1 MLGGV
6 MIELVSG
13 ILAGSLI
20 GGVVGILFV
29 RSKSGALI
37 AAKTAE
43 LESLKEQFE
52 KLKAEGIQLTEKTEE
67 YHLGLV
73 RSETENKGLKEKLET
88 QKVEFSEM
96 RKQFNVEFE
105 NIAQKI
111 LDDKSEKFSKMNNE
125 KLDTILKPFKE
136 NIESFKKKVEETY
149 DKEAKER
156 FSLGKEV
163 EKLVQLNNQISDDAK
178 KLTSALKGESKTQG
192 DWGEMI
198 LENILEKSGLVK
210 DREYFVQE
218 FLKDEAGNILKNDQG
233 KKLQPDIVINYPD
246 NRKIIVDSKTSLT
259 AYVEYVNSEDPD
271 EMKKAAD
278 RHILSV
284 KKHIDEL
291 SAKHYEDFAPT
302 LDFVMMFIPNEAA
315 YVLALQTDPGLWN
328 YAYDRRIILISP
340 TNMIAALKLVADL
353 WKREYQ
359 SKNAEEIAD
368 RGAKLYDKFVG
379 FVDNLQGIGANIDKA
394 QSSYNSALKQLKEG
408 PGNLVGQAEK
418 LRKLGVKTK
427 KSLPTNMIDE

>member
-1 MLGGV
+1 
-6 MIELVSG
+6 MIEIIAG
-13 ILAGSLI
+13 IAVGGFI
-20 GGVVGILFV
+20 GGVVGVLFV
-29 RSKSGALI
+29 RSKSGAVI
-37 AAKTAE
+37 ATKTAE
-43 LESLKEQFE
+43 LESLKSQFDQLKIE
-52 KLKAEGIQLTEKTEE
+52 EAELQKKAEEIQIDLAK
-67 YHLGLV
+67 
-73 RSETENKGLKEKLET
+73 SQTENIGLKEKLET
-88 QKVEFSEM
+88 QKAEFDQM
-96 RKQFNVEFE
+96 RKQLNVEFE
-105 NIAQKI
+105 NIAAKI
-111 LDDKSEKFSKMNNE
+111 LEEKSEKFSKMNNE
-125 KLDTILKPFKE
+125 KLDTILKPFRE

-210 DREYFVQE
+210 GREYFVQE
-218 FLKDEAGNILKNDQG
+218 FLKDEAGNMIKNEQG
-233 KKLQPDIVINYPD
+233 KKLQPDVVINYPD

-259 AYVEYVNSEDPD
+259 AYVEYVNCEDPE
-271 EMKKAAD
+271 EMKSAAD
-278 RHILSV
+278 RHLISV

-291 SAKHYEDFAPT
+291 SDKRYEDFAPT

-359 SKNAEEIAD
+359 SKNAEEIAE

-379 FVDNLQGIGANIDKA
+379 FVENLQGIGTNLEKA
-394 QSSYNSALKQLKEG
+394 QGSYESALKQLKEG

-427 KSLPTNMIDE
+427 KNLPTNLIDG

>member
-1 MLGGV
+1 
-6 MIELVSG
+6 MIEL
-13 ILAGSLI
+13 IAGVFIGLI
-20 GGVVGILFV
+20 VGG
-29 RSKSGALI
+29 LI
-37 AAKTAE
+37 SFLWMKAKNAAVAAESAAKIDAM
-43 LESLKEQFE
+43 
-52 KLKAEGIQLTEKTEE
+52 
-67 YHLGLV
+67 
-73 RSETENKGLKEKLET
+73 REKLET
-88 QKVEFSEM
+88 QKSEFEEM

-105 NIAQKI
+105 NIANKI
-111 LDDKSEKFSKMNNE
+111 LEDKSEKFSKMNNE
-125 KLDTILKPFKE
+125 KLDIILKPFRE
-136 NIESFKKKVEETY
+136 NIESFRKKVEETY
-149 DKEAKER
+149 VKEANER

-163 EKLVQLNNQISDDAK
+163 QRLVELNLKISDDANR
-178 KLTSALKGESKTQG
+178 LTSALKGESKTQG

-218 FLKDEAGNILKNDQG
+218 FLKDEAGNMIKNEQG
-233 KKLQPDIVINYPD
+233 KKLRPDVVINYPD
-246 NRKIIVDSKTSLT
+246 DRKIIVDSKTSLT
-259 AYVEYVNSEDPD
+259 AYVEYVNTEDSE

-278 RHILSV
+278 RHLLSV

-359 SKNAEEIAD
+359 NKNAEKIAA
-368 RGAKLYDKFVG
+368 RGAELYDKFVG
-379 FVDNLQGIGANIDKA
+379 FAEALNEVGTNIENARKSHELA
-394 QSSYNSALKQLKEG
+394 MNRLKEG
-408 PGNLVGQAEK
+408 RGNLVGQAEK
-418 LRKLGVKTK
+418 LRKLGVKPK
-427 KSLPTNMIDE
+427 KSIPSNLIEE

>member
-1 MLGGV
+1 
-6 MIELVSG
+6 MIEIIAGVTIGG
-13 ILAGSLI
+13 II
-20 GGVVGILFV
+20 GGVVGVLFV
-29 RSKSGALI
+29 KSKSGAMI
-37 AAKTAE
+37 ASKTAE
-43 LESLKEQFE
+43 LESLKSQFDQLKSE
-52 KLKAEGIQLTEKTEE
+52 EAGLQRKAEEFQVDLAK
-67 YHLGLV
+67 
-73 RSETENKGLKEKLET
+73 SQTENIGLKEKLET
-88 QKVEFSEM
+88 QKSEFDQM
-96 RKQFNVEFE
+96 RKQLNVEFE
-105 NIAQKI
+105 NIAAKI
-111 LDDKSEKFSKMNNE
+111 LEDKSEKFSKMNNE

-156 FSLGKEV
+156 FSLEKEV
-163 EKLVQLNNQISDDAK
+163 KKLVELNLKISDDAN
-178 KLTSALKGESKTQG
+178 KLTNALKGESKTQG

-198 LENILEKSGLVK
+198 LENILEKSGLVR
-210 DREYFVQE
+210 DREYFIQE
-218 FLKDEAGNILKNDQG
+218 FLKDESGNMIKNEQG
-233 KKLQPDIVINYPD
+233 KKLQPDVIINYPD

-259 AYVEYVNSEDPD
+259 AYVEYVNAEDSE
-271 EMKKAAD
+271 EMKNAAD
-278 RHILSV
+278 RHLVSV

-291 SAKHYEDFAPT
+291 SEKRYEDFAPT

-368 RGAKLYDKFVG
+368 RGAKLYDRFVN
-379 FVDNLQGIGANIDKA
+379 FVETLEIVGKNIDKA
-394 QSSYNSALKQLKEG
+394 KESHELAVKRLSEG
-408 PGNLVGQAEK
+408 RGNLVGQAEK

-427 KSLPTNMIDE
+427 KNIPTNLIDE

>member
-1 MLGGV
+1 
-6 MIELVSG
+6 MIEL
-13 ILAGSLI
+13 IAGVAI
-20 GGVVGILFV
+20 GGFIGGTIGVLFIK
-29 RSKSGALI
+29 SKSGALL
-37 AAKTAE
+37 ARAE
-43 LESLKEQFE
+43 AQNN
-52 KLKAEGIQLTEKTEE
+52 A
-67 YHLGLV
+67 
-73 RSETENKGLKEKLET
+73 LKEKLET
-88 QKVEFSEM
+88 QKTEFESM
-96 RKQFNVEFE
+96 RKQFNLEFE
-105 NIAQKI
+105 NIAAKI
-111 LDDKSEKFSKMNNE
+111 LEDKSEKFSKLNSE
-125 KLDTILKPFKE
+125 KMDLILKPLGE
-136 NIESFKKKVEETY
+136 NIESFRKKVEEAY

-163 EKLVQLNNQISDDAK
+163 QRLFELNQQISDDAN

-210 DREYFVQE
+210 GREYFVQE
-218 FLKDEAGNILKNDQG
+218 FLKDESGNIIKNEHG
-233 KKLQPDIVINYPD
+233 KKLQPDVVINYPD

-278 RHILSV
+278 RHLISV

-302 LDFVMMFIPNEAA
+302 LDFVMMFIPNEGA
-315 YVLALQTDPGLWN
+315 YVLALQIDSGLWN

-340 TNMIAALKLVADL
+340 TNMIAALKLVSDL

-379 FVDNLQGIGANIDKA
+379 FVENLQGIGTNIEKA
-394 QSSYNSALKQLKEG
+394 QSSYDLALKQLKKG

-427 KSLPTNMIDE
+427 KNIPVNLIDE

>member
-1 MLGGV
+1 
-6 MIELVSG
+6 MIEL
-13 ILAGSLI
+13 IAGVAIGGLI
-20 GGVVGILFV
+20 GGVVGVLFIK
-29 RSKSGALI
+29 SKSGAEI
-37 AAKTAE
+37 ASKVAE
-43 LESLKEQFE
+43 LESLRDQFE
-52 KLKAEGIQLTEKTEE
+52 KLKVEATEFQKKAEGFQIDLAKTQ
-67 YHLGLV
+67 
-73 RSETENKGLKEKLET
+73 TENKALLEKLEN
-88 QKVEFSEM
+88 QKSEFDQM
-96 RKQFNVEFE
+96 RKQFNLEFE
-105 NIAQKI
+105 NIANKI
-111 LDDKSEKFSKMNNE
+111 LEDKSEKFSKMNNE
-125 KLDTILKPFKE
+125 KLDTILKPFRE

-149 DKEAKER
+149 DKEAQQR

-210 DREYFVQE
+210 GREYFVQE
-218 FLKDEAGNILKNDQG
+218 FLKDEAGNMIKNEQG
-233 KKLQPDIVINYPD
+233 KKLQPDVVINYPD
-246 NRKIIVDSKTSLT
+246 DRKIIVDSKTSLT
-259 AYVEYVNSEDPD
+259 AYVEYVNAEDPE
-271 EMKKAAD
+271 EMKSAAD
-278 RHILSV
+278 RHLISV

-291 SAKHYEDFAPT
+291 SDKRYEDFAPT

-315 YVLALQTDPGLWN
+315 YALALQTEPGLWN

-359 SKNAEEIAD
+359 SKNAEEIAE

-379 FVDNLQGIGANIDKA
+379 FVENLQGIGTNLEKA
-394 QSSYNSALKQLKEG
+394 QGSYESALKQLKEG

-427 KSLPTNMIDE
+427 KNLPTNLIDG